1 MNRVIV
7 IERKSPGRWD
17 YGLVS
22 PDGTMAKAGWAVAV
36 EMGHDVSKDEAGLWP
51 TVLLLLR
58 QHPTEERIEYPIDAV
73 MWRRSEPSPTPALN
87 TTWSRGT
94 AGASKGGGET
104 LRARAERR
112 AT

>member
-1 MNRVIV
+1 MNRVIA

-17 YGLVS
+17 YGLVG
-22 PDGTMAKAGWAVAV
+22 PDGTMAKAGWAIAV
-36 EMGHDVSKDEAGLWP
+36 EIGHDISKDETGLWP

-58 QHPTEERIEYPIDAV
+58 RHPTEERIEYPLDAI
-73 MWRRSEPSPTPALN
+73 MWCRNEPSPTPPRA
-87 TTWSRGT
+87 TAWSRGT
-94 AGASKGGGET
+94 AGSSKGGGET